1 MINKKDLLEAFA
13 FRHACKVFDENKKIS
28 TEDFDTILETGR
40 LSPTSFGLE
49 PFEMLVVQDPVLREK
64 LKTYTWGAQKQLP
77 TASHFVLYLAK
88 KSPLMHF
95 DSPQLED
102 FMRKVQLL
110 SDETI
115 AMRKNLLKNFQE
127 KDFTINTPEKLEDW
141 AGKQIYIALGNM
153 MSAAAMLGIDSCP
166 VEGFQKEEIN
176 KILAQDFNI
185 DTEKYGVCV
194 MCAFGYRLAPP
205 MREKTRRNMEEI
217 VKWY

>member
-1 MINKKDLLEAFA
+1 MINKKDLLDAFA

-28 TEDFDTILETGR
+28 TADFETILETGR

-64 LKTYTWGAQKQLP
+64 LKTFTWGAQKQLP

-95 DSPQLED
+95 DSPQLAD
-102 FMRKVQLL
+102 FMRHVQQL

-115 AMRKNLLKNFQE
+115 AMRKNILKNFQE
-127 KDFTINTPEKLEDW
+127 KDFAINTPEKLEDW

-153 MSAAAMLGIDSCP
+153 MSSAAMLGIDSCP
-166 VEGFQKEEIN
+166 VEGFQKQDIN
-176 KILAQDFNI
+176 QILAQDFNI
-185 DTEKYGVCV
+185 DTEKYGICV